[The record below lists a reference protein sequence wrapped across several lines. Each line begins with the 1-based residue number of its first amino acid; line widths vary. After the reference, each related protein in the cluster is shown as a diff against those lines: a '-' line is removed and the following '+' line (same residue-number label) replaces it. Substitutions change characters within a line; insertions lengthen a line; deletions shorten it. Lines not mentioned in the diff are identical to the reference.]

1 MKRENN
7 TLVSIITPSLNQGR
21 FIEETILSVINQT
34 YKNIEYI
41 ILDGGSTDNTID
53 VISSY
58 ARDARIKWFSQKDE
72 GQYDAVNK
80 GFMMAQGDIVGWI
93 NADDFYADSTID
105 KIVKLFA
112 EKDDTDV
119 IYGKFYHIDEN
130 GNFLR
135 QMPARPYSFKWL
147 RRFCFINPS
156 VTFLRAAVVQRE
168 GLLIDN
174 SIPTYGDW
182 DWFLRLAEAGK
193 RFYFL
198 PQFLGYFRMHQDSR
212 IVRMNRVE
220 VCRERIL
227 ISQRHDI
234 PLRYMNMWADT
245 LMPWLQRIEY
255 CSYLIKHKDWC
266 SLIERAY
273 SVSKRFCRNSL
284 RIAK

>member
-1 MKRENN
+1 MKQGSDP
-7 TLVSIITPSLNQGR
+7 LVSIITPSLNQGR
-21 FIEETILSVINQT
+21 FIEQTILSVLNQT
-34 YKNIEYI
+34 YNNIEYI

-53 VISSY
+53 IISSY
-58 ARDARIKWFSQKDE
+58 ARDARIKWFSEKDK

-93 NADDFYADSTID
+93 NADDLYAESTIAN
-105 KIVKLFA
+105 IVKLFT
-112 EKDDTDV
+112 EKDDVDI

-130 GNFLR
+130 DTFLR

-156 VTFLRAAVVQRE
+156 VTFFRATVVQRE

-174 SIPTYGDW
+174 SISTYGDW

-212 IVRMNRVE
+212 IVRMKRVE
-220 VCRERIL
+220 LSKERTM
-227 ISQRHDI
+227 ISERHNI
-234 PLRYMNMWADT
+234 PLRYMNVWADT
-245 LMPWLQRIEY
+245 LMPWFQRIEY
-255 CSYLIKHKDWC
+255 CSYLIKQQNWY
-266 SLIERAY
+266 SILERMY
-273 SVSKRFCRNSL
+273 SISRRFFKNSL
-284 RIAK
+284 KSAK